1 MRRLRWLLE
10 RPISD
15 HDRRRAFAVAA
26 TVLLIAAVALSIVS
40 DPADRPAGGAGDR
53 PPVVR
58 PESPPTPTAGDLPP
72 ETAGVARRFLDGYL
86 AHLYG
91 RRRPGEIPGASGRLR
106 RQLAAQPVR
115 VSPAMRRA
123 RPRVERIDGQ
133 RFADGWLIDA
143 TVAAATVEFPIS
155 VVVADR
161 PGGPVVTRVVED

>member
-10 RPISD
+10 RPVSD

-26 TVLLIAAVALSIVS
+26 AVLLIAAVALSVVS
-40 DPADRPAGGAGDR
+40 DPAGRPAAGASGR

-58 PESPPTPTAGDLPP
+58 PEPPTPPAGDLPP
-72 ETAGVARRFLDGYL
+72 ETADVARRFLDGYL

-91 RRRPGEIPGASGRLR
+91 SRRPAAIRGASDRLR
-106 RQLAAQPVR
+106 RQLAAQSVR
-115 VSPAMRRA
+115 VSPAMRRQ

-133 RFADGWLIDA
+133 RLADGWLVAA
-143 TVAAATVEFPIS
+143 TVAAATVAFPIS

-161 PGGPVVTRVVED
+161 QAGPVVTRVVED